1 MRRTSN
7 YRSNHKKVIVYTA
20 LFMRHLNTNGFY
32 SMDQPYPLR
41 NEFLCTMRIKVIDSY
56 IMEDIPAGIRRRIDI
71 LGDGEILGPK
81 LNGIILPGGADALLT
96 RKDGSL
102 TPDVRLVARTDD
114 DAMIFIQYR
123 GVRHGSHETV
133 QPGPVDQQDSGRGR
147 EHLDRPA
154 HRPGEADPSRSG
166 GES

>member
-1 MRRTSN
+1 
-7 YRSNHKKVIVYTA
+7 
-20 LFMRHLNTNGFY
+20 
-32 SMDQPYPLR
+32 MDQPYPLR

-123 GVRHGSHETV
+123 GVRHGNPETMERIAAGEQV
-133 QPGPVDQQDSGRGR
+133 SPNDYYLRNAPFFETGSKKYDWLNHILSIGVGRREPDSAVYDVYQI
-147 EHLDRPA
+147 L
-154 HRPGEADPSRSG
+154 
-166 GES
+166 